1 MTEKKH
7 SLSAKTREVIF
18 SVKETSSEERVAELE
33 ELYQSL
39 FREPIKGAHD
49 ALIDVEATVRC
60 FNELRSRGEI
70 NDNKRINGDITR
82 FRRRNDSSS

>member
-33 ELYQSL
+33 ELYQSFKQL
-39 FREPIKGAHD
+39 
-49 ALIDVEATVRC
+49 LILMFQSKSHQQDKHHYK
-60 FNELRSRGEI
+60 LHS
-70 NDNKRINGDITR
+70 
-82 FRRRNDSSS
+82 

>member
-1 MTEKKH
+1 MK
-7 SLSAKTREVIF
+7 SS
-18 SVKETSSEERVAELE
+18 TSFCRILLNNDYKYPKLE

-70 NDNKRINGDITR
+70 NDNCCYYSERKKERP
-82 FRRRNDSSS
+82 